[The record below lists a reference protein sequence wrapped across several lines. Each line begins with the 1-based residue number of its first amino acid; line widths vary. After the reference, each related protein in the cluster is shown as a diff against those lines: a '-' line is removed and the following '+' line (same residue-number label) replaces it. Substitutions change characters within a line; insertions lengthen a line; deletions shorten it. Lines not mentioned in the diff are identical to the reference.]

1 MSSAKNNKLNQL
13 ISLSDATEY
22 CCYSQEYLS
31 LLARRGK
38 LKAEKIGRVWHTKLI
53 WLFEYIKQNSSD
65 RRGNYKGEITPK
77 FLDILI
83 EYNILQSSETENSRS
98 IVSAS
103 KNYTASARVNE
114 KKGKDKSVVSED
126 FNVKKTTNI
135 KLPSFF
141 VLYKDNLISS
151 IKEKWDLITGKSYK
165 PFSRLEN
172 KIILDSLKDEMLV
185 ENVVQDDVEHAYH
198 LSIFGAVYAKLFI
211 WKESLL
217 IRFKILKE
225 LYFENKSVFLLPA
238 VVPTAFLLLIFAGF
252 NFSNVNIFQD
262 SEMYTPHKIST
273 QMEVSRQYISKQIA
287 ELNEVKIDL
296 KQTLVYLSSIFRVD
310 YKSSR
315 DIAAGRV
322 FRNAV
327 QTGSELSENRYVLG
341 ASTVDYQTL
350 WKKRV
355 FLWISSLSKIINYNH
370 QIAYRMQKRTIYK
383 PKNFA
388 VVKSAIDR
396 ENAGQTK
403 KTNITA
409 LRRDGVIMIE
419 IPKGITDE
427 EIIYEIANRFSD
439 DVEIDYDKIKN
450 SGIIW
455 PRFRSGSEEGY
466 IYLIIN

>member
-1 MSSAKNNKLNQL
+1 MSSAENNKLNQL

-38 LKAEKIGRVWHTKLI
+38 LKAQKIGRVWHTKLI

-65 RRGNYKGEITPK
+65 KKGNYKGEITPK

-83 EYNILQSSETENSRS
+83 EYNILQSSETENSRP

-103 KNYTASARVNE
+103 KSYTASTRVNE
-114 KKGKDKSVVSED
+114 KKGKDKSIVSEN
-126 FNVKKTTNI
+126 FHVKKTANI

-141 VLYKDNLISS
+141 TLYKDNLISS
-151 IKEKWDLITGKSYK
+151 IKERWNLVTGRAYK
-165 PFSRLEN
+165 PFSMLEN
-172 KIILDSLKDEMLV
+172 KIILDSLKDEILV
-185 ENVVQDDVEHAYH
+185 ENITQNDSNHGYH
-198 LSIFGAVYAKLFI
+198 LSMFGVVYAKLFI

-217 IRFKILKE
+217 IRFKILRE
-225 LYFENKSVFLLPA
+225 LYFENKNIFLLPA
-238 VVPTAFLLLIFAGF
+238 VVPTAFLLLMFTGF

-262 SEMYTPHKIST
+262 REMYTPHKINS
-273 QMEVSRQYISKQIA
+273 QIEVSRQYISKQIA
-287 ELNEVKIDL
+287 EFNEAKIDL
-296 KQTLVYLSSIFRVD
+296 KQTLVYLSSIFRID

-322 FRNAV
+322 FRSTAL
-327 QTGSELSENRYVLG
+327 TESKSSESRYVLG
-341 ASTVDYQTL
+341 ASTVDYQIL

-355 FLWISSLSKIINYNH
+355 SLWISSLSKIINYNH

-388 VVKSAIDR
+388 VVKSSIDR

-439 DVEIDYDKIKN
+439 DVEIDYNKVKN

-455 PRFRSGSEEGY
+455 PRFRDGSEEGY